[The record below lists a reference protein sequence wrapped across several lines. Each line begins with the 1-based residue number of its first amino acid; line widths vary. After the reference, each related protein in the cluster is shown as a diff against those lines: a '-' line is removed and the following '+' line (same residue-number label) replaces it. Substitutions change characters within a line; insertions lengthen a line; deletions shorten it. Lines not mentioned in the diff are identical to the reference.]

1 MHSLA
6 ELQSHILTKY
16 KKKPKTFNGIVLT
29 YPKVSFSLGS
39 TFVDGNLIEEW
50 TVTKGKQTS
59 IHDSKELKKNLQTIL
74 K

>member
-59 IHDSKELKKNLQTIL
+59 IHDSKELKKNLQSIL

>member
-16 KKKPKTFNGIVLT
+16 KKKPTSFNGIVLT
-29 YPKVSFSLGS
+29 YPKASFSLGS
-39 TFVDGNLIEEW
+39 TFTDGNLIEEW
-50 TVTKGKQTS
+50 TVTKGKSTS
-59 IHDSKELKKNLQTIL
+59 IHDSKELKKNLQSIL